1 MKTPYPS
8 VEQMEN
14 IFIYLMDGS
23 YPICFWKGKVSD
35 FLDPNPE
42 FRWITLKNDKAI
54 GKVDCDSAAG
64 MLQFKFAIH

>member
-1 MKTPYPS
+1 MTTVYPS

-54 GKVDCDSAAG
+54 G
-64 MLQFKFAIH
+64 